1 MGRTTQETIGH
12 YPRNWAGYP
21 RTRPNYPRTRT
32 DTDHDPATLYRM
44 SDPFA
49 TLYDPPTG
57 PRPLR
62 LRGPVPGDPSGGR
75 GASART
81 VSDQLFHE
89 VLEATGY
96 LIGGQPAPGVTLG
109 EEATANL
116 RFRSFKPDGKWRG
129 ESALTVYFKLEPEPP
144 SEERI
149 ATWRREIWNEGQS
162 PLLWVISQN
171 KIDLYNGFARPRA
184 AGDAKASRLRTFA
197 KSAGELDELDLL
209 AGRFA
214 METGRFWEHDA
225 AKRVHRRT
233 SVSQQLS
240 SDLASLE
247 RDLLHGGMLR
257 LDAQGLIGRSIFVQ
271 YLVDREIATP
281 EFLNELCGRNAL
293 SDVLRDARSAEQL
306 FDWLHYVFD
315 GDMFPINGR
324 PDRPEHLRRVADFL
338 DAVDPRTGQ
347 RTLFPYQ
354 FDIIPVELISSIFEQ
369 FVQADPTIRGSAGGT
384 NVHCT
389 RLSLVSLVL
398 DEVMV
403 ECVGHETVLDWT
415 CGSGVFLV
423 EAFRRLVTLRAGGKP
438 PSGLMIRYVLHE
450 QVFGLDISEAA
461 IKVAAFSLYL
471 AALDLDPNP
480 QTPQA
485 LAFWPLIGK
494 TLFVGDVRMDQHKLT
509 AANRGR
515 KFDLIVGNPP
525 WRSMAP
531 SPDDDA
537 PAPRGTSL
545 IFVNKTM
552 EYGSH
557 HTRLGL
563 VLGVHHFFGRA
574 ETAQR
579 ALQQII
585 EKLAPLTLVNLSNLS
600 TWLFPKANMPG
611 MILFARHRRDAPP
624 VIKAVQAPWSPAG
637 AKSHTFDLAPSDV
650 TTLPIWDWKRDPRFL
665 KGAVVGTHRD
675 LTLVDD
681 LWRAHGELKDELQKI
696 GTRFRTGLTQNLI
709 PKREPQRGD
718 VDPGAEA
725 MAQRLERAAAR
736 LRVKPARLP
745 MHGLPWLTG
754 KAKMTPLS
762 LPTGLP
768 RFDGDCDGA
777 AGQATRPRNER
788 VYRAPVL
795 IVREMLLKD
804 YMPRIVA
811 AVAERDTVYSNAY
824 FGVSFPRQ
832 HGDVAHLLAGI
843 LSSSLASWFLLMT
856 GSALGLGKR
865 RVMSIDVG
873 QMPVPDLAEAA
884 SSEVGRRIVDRVRE
898 LGGQVVTKNEWR
910 ALDEEVFKLYKL
922 RPSERIVVQDGIFR
936 ATWQWKAGRD
946 ASVAQATTE
955 NVVCYAKA
963 FASVI
968 DVWLR
973 ASNSHRM
980 RAEVF
985 DLPLREPYRVVRF
998 VVEDQPGPSI
1008 VEVASPDGN
1017 LRQLLD
1023 RIGERLESPLTN
1035 DLVGQREVRAYESGE
1050 VVIVKP
1056 AARRHWMGVCALGDA
1071 DELISGSLR
1080 APRVLEP

>member
-1 MGRTTQETIGH
+1 MRGCRPLPTACRTPSLLYATLPRARGSSAFAVPFRTT
-12 YPRNWAGYP
+12 
-21 RTRPNYPRTRT
+21 
-32 DTDHDPATLYRM
+32 PA
-44 SDPFA
+44 
-49 TLYDPPTG
+49 
-57 PRPLR
+57 
-62 LRGPVPGDPSGGR
+62 GGR

-109 EEATANL
+109 EEATANG
-116 RFRSFKPDGKWRG
+116 RFRSFKPNGKWRG

-171 KIDLYNGFARPRA
+171 KINLYNGFARPRT

-197 KSAGELDELDLL
+197 KLAGKLEELDLL

-247 RDLLHGGMLR
+247 RDLLQGGMVR

-293 SDVLRDARSAEQL
+293 SDVLRDARSTGRL

-315 GDMFPINGR
+315 GDMFPTDGR

-369 FVQADPTIRGSAGGT
+369 FVRADPTIRDIAGGT
-384 NVHCT
+384 NAHCT

-403 ECVGHETVLDWT
+403 ECVGHETVLDLT

-450 QVFGLDISEAA
+450 QVFGLYISEAA
-461 IKVAAFSLYL
+461 IRIAAFSLYL
-471 AALDLDPNP
+471 AALDLDPNL

-485 LAFWPLIGK
+485 LAFRPLIGK
-494 TLFVGDVRMDQHKLT
+494 TLFVGDVRTDQHKLA
-509 AANRGR
+509 AANRDG

-525 WRSMAP
+525 WRSMP
-531 SPDDDA
+531 LSRDDDA
-537 PAPRGTSL
+537 SGPRGTSL
-545 IFVNKTM
+545 RFVNKAM
-552 EYGSH
+552 KYGSDD
-557 HTRLGL
+557 TRLGL

-600 TWLFPKANMPG
+600 AWLFPTADMPA
-611 MILFARHRRDAPP
+611 MILFAGHRSDVPP

-681 LWRAHGELKDELQKI
+681 LWRAHGELKDELRKI
-696 GTRFRTGLTQNLI
+696 GTRFRTG
-709 PKREPQRGD
+709 
-718 VDPGAEA
+718 
-725 MAQRLERAAAR
+725 
-736 LRVKPARLP
+736 
-745 MHGLPWLTG
+745 
-754 KAKMTPLS
+754 
-762 LPTGLP
+762 PTFP
-768 RFDGDCDGA
+768 RDKHIYC
-777 AGQATRPRNER
+777 
-788 VYRAPVL
+788 APVL
-795 IVREMLLKD
+795 IMREMFLKQ
-804 YMPRIVA
+804 YMPRMVV
-811 AVAERDTVYSNAY
+811 AVAEKNTVYSNSY
-824 FGVSFPRQ
+824 FGVAFPPRQ
-832 HGDVAHLLAGI
+832 DDVAHLLAGI
-843 LSSSLASWFLLMT
+843 LSSSLATWFLLMT
-856 GSALGLGKR
+856 GSTLGLANR
-865 RVMSIDVG
+865 RVMSADVA

-884 SSEVGRRIVDRVRE
+884 SSEVGRRIVHRVRE
-898 LGGQVVTKNEWR
+898 MGGQAVTKDEWR
-910 ALDEEVFKLYKL
+910 ALDEEVFELYKL
-922 RPSERIVVQDGIFR
+922 RPSERIVVRDGMFR
-936 ATWQWKAGRD
+936 VTWQWEAGRD
-946 ASVAQATTE
+946 ASVAQASTE
-955 NVVCYAKA
+955 NVMCYAKA
-963 FASVI
+963 FGSAI

-973 ASNSHRM
+973 ERNRHRM

-985 DLPLREPYRVVRF
+985 DLPLREPLRVVRF
-998 VVEDQPGPSI
+998 VVEDQPGPSV
-1008 VEVASPDGN
+1008 VEVVSPDGN

-1023 RIGERLESPLTN
+1023 RIGARLESSLT
-1035 DLVGQREVRAYESGE
+1035 DYLVGQREVRAYETGE
-1050 VVIVKP
+1050 IVIVKP

-1071 DELISGSLR
+1071 DDAISVSMR
-1080 APRVLEP
+1080 APEALEQ

>member
-1 MGRTTQETIGH
+1 M
-12 YPRNWAGYP
+12 
-21 RTRPNYPRTRT
+21 
-32 DTDHDPATLYRM
+32 
-44 SDPFA
+44 
-49 TLYDPPTG
+49 
-57 PRPLR
+57 
-62 LRGPVPGDPSGGR
+62 
-75 GASART
+75 
-81 VSDQLFHE
+81 SDQLFHE

-109 EEATANL
+109 ELATANL
-116 RFRSFKPDGKWRG
+116 RFRSFRPDGKWRG

-171 KIDLYNGFARPRA
+171 KINLYNGFARPRD

-197 KSAGELDELDLL
+197 KLAGKLEELDLL

-233 SVSQQLS
+233 SVSRQLS

-247 RDLLHGGMLR
+247 RDLLQGGMVR

-293 SDVLRDARSAEQL
+293 SDVLRDARSAGRL

-369 FVQADPTIRGSAGGT
+369 FVQADPTIRGSTGGT
-384 NVHCT
+384 NAHCT

-403 ECVGHETVLDWT
+403 ECVGHETVLDLT

-461 IKVAAFSLYL
+461 IRVAAFSLYL

-480 QTPQA
+480 QPPHA

-494 TLFVGDVRMDQHKLT
+494 TLFVGDVWTDQHKLA
-509 AANRGR
+509 AANRGG
-515 KFDLIVGNPP
+515 KFDLIVGNPL
-525 WRSMAP
+525 WRSMPP
-531 SPDDDA
+531 SRDDDA
-537 PAPRGTSL
+537 SGPRGTSL
-545 IFVNKTM
+545 RFVNKAM
-552 EYGSH
+552 KYGSDD
-557 HTRLGL
+557 TRLGL

-600 TWLFPKANMPG
+600 AWLSPKADIPA
-611 MILFARHRRDAPP
+611 MILFTGHRSDVPP

-696 GTRFRTGLTQNLI
+696 GTRFRTGLTF
-709 PKREPQRGD
+709 
-718 VDPGAEA
+718 
-725 MAQRLERAAAR
+725 
-736 LRVKPARLP
+736 
-745 MHGLPWLTG
+745 
-754 KAKMTPLS
+754 
-762 LPTGLP
+762 P
-768 RFDGDCDGA
+768 RDKHIYC
-777 AGQATRPRNER
+777 
-788 VYRAPVL
+788 APVL
-795 IVREMLLKD
+795 IMREMLLKQ
-804 YMPRIVA
+804 YMPRMVV
-811 AVAERDTVYSNAY
+811 AVAEEDTVYSNAY
-824 FGVSFPRQ
+824 FGVAFSPRQ
-832 HGDVAHLLAGI
+832 EDVAHLLAGI
-843 LSSSLASWFLLMT
+843 LSSSLATWFLLMT
-856 GSALGLGKR
+856 GSTLGLANR
-865 RVMSIDVG
+865 RVMSADVA
-873 QMPVPDLAEAA
+873 QVPVPDLAEAA
-884 SSEVGRRIVDRVRE
+884 SSEVGRRIVHRVRE
-898 LGGQVVTKNEWR
+898 LGGQAVTKDEWR
-910 ALDEEVFKLYKL
+910 ALDEEVFELYKL
-922 RPSERIVVQDGIFR
+922 RPSERIVVRDGMFR
-936 ATWQWKAGRD
+936 ATWQWEAGRD
-946 ASVAQATTE
+946 ASVAQASIKD
-955 NVVCYAKA
+955 VVCYAKA
-963 FASVI
+963 FGSAI

-973 ASNSHRM
+973 ERNRHRM

-985 DLPLREPYRVVRF
+985 DLPLREPLRVVRF
-998 VVEDQPGPSI
+998 VVEDQPGPSV
-1008 VEVASPDGN
+1008 VEVVSPDGS

-1023 RIGERLESPLTN
+1023 RIGERLESSLTN
-1035 DLVGQREVRAYESGE
+1035 YLVGQREVRAYESGE
-1050 VVIVKP
+1050 VVVVKP

-1071 DELISGSLR
+1071 DEVISVSLR
-1080 APRVLEP
+1080 VPKTREQ